1 MSLKYSYVSQS
12 YIPRV
17 HLSMHFCSA
26 ASVIVKMVTFGMMS
40 DMALICSL
48 LGFSGLWSDA
58 L

>member
-1 MSLKYSYVSQS
+1 MFHNPTFHGYTSVC
-12 YIPRV
+12 I
-17 HLSMHFCSA
+17 FCSA